1 MKKEMKIV
9 IAILVAVVVTAF
21 SATKLYQLNRSSEH
35 NSHLPKVE
43 KPTSATADKE
53 ATDEPLKE
61 KLVRSDSA
69 SIGPAIADVTIVEF
83 LDPECES
90 CKAFHPVVKRILK
103 AYEGRV
109 RLVVRYMGFHRSSA
123 MAVAATEAAGRQGQY
138 WQMQELLFDQADEW
152 GHRAVPDEAFFVK
165 YAEKLGLDVE
175 VFKKDLN
182 DPKWAQK
189 LSRDMEDGSALG
201 VVGTPT
207 IFINGSKLQEL
218 TYEAFEDELKLAF
231 LAKKLD

>member
-9 IAILVAVVVTAF
+9 IAILIAVVVTAF
-21 SATKLYQLNRSSEH
+21 SATKLYQLNTASEH
-35 NSHLPKVE
+35 GAHLPKVE
-43 KPTSATADKE
+43 RSTSSTADKE
-53 ATDEPLKE
+53 ANDEPLKE
-61 KLVRSDSA
+61 KLVRYDSPA
-69 SIGPAIADVTIVEF
+69 IGPTLAKVTIVEF

-103 AYEGRV
+103 QYEGRV
-109 RLVVRYMGFHRSSA
+109 RFVVRYMGFHRSSA
-123 MAVAATEAAGRQGQY
+123 MAVAATEAAGLQGQY

-152 GHRAVPDEAFFVK
+152 GHRAVPDEAFFIK
-165 YAEKLGLDVE
+165 YAEKLALNVE
-175 VFKKDLN
+175 AFKKDLN

-189 LSRDMEDGSALG
+189 LNRDMDDGTALG

-231 LAKKLD
+231 LAKNLD